1 MAKKIPP
8 EQVNKRNR
16 DTLRSLVQLMKD
28 IDQKYSIKVG
38 IIGKNGSAQVP
49 DSDLTYAEL
58 GAIHEFGATINV
70 TKKMRGYFW
79 HKWGIHKSNNP
90 IVIPTRSFL
99 RQPLLNDDA
108 KEYFINEINR
118 SGLIHYEADA
128 LGKDKEGRQL
138 VRELNIEHAREALLE
153 DAGIMEKVANEIAAS
168 ALWLVQQAFKNGGYG
183 TNKWAPITEL
193 TKQNRKHDP
202 ESPPLQD
209 SGDLMQRITAEVK
222 KVK

>member
-1 MAKKIPP
+1 
-8 EQVNKRNR
+8 
-16 DTLRSLVQLMKD
+16 MKD

-49 DSDLTYAEL
+49 DSHLTYAEL

-70 TKKMRGYFW
+70 TKKMQGYFW
-79 HKWGIHKSNNP
+79 YKWGIHKSNKP

-99 RQPLLNDDA
+99 RQPLLNEDA
-108 KEYFINEINR
+108 KNFFIDEINR

-128 LGKDKEGRQL
+128 LGKDKEGRTM
-138 VRELNIEHAREALLE
+138 VRELNIEHAREALLQ
-153 DAGIMEKVANEIAAS
+153 DAGIMEKVANEIGAS

-183 TNKWAPITEL
+183 TNKWAPISEL
-193 TKQNRKHDP
+193 TKQNRKHDAG
-202 ESPPLQD
+202 SPPLQD
-209 SGDLMQRITAEVK
+209 SGDLMQRITAEIK